1 MNYKIIFPILLM
13 VTIAHASNEANQ
25 DLGETI
31 ESKCAIV
38 ITSRMNDNQDPYQY
52 ALDRIRLCKKDDILS
67 VNSFLD
73 TLTTKVYFNDLMRG
87 FCSFNKQIIADVTK
101 ESSSLSCVHIGKERP
116 RRNLRLPIGL
126 NEMKDPIYY
135 NPDYKGGAFD
145 QYTNGWNSNPTP
157 LKDPAQPSTRP

>member
-13 VTIAHASNEANQ
+13 ATIAHASNEANQ